1 MTINNMQKLHD
12 EAKLSPDAHN
22 DSGLAARK
30 LLAANLRSARAHKG
44 LNQGELGALAG
55 LHRTYIGGLER
66 GERNVTIDIVARLAQ
81 ALGYEVH
88 ELLSPTLLVR

>member
-1 MTINNMQKLHD
+1 MFYVKDQMSNSVVREEGD
-12 EAKLSPDAHN
+12 RV
-22 DSGLAARK
+22 RK
-30 LLAANLRSARAHKG
+30 VLAANLRSARAHKG
-44 LNQGELGALAG
+44 LNQEELGNLVG

-66 GERNVTIDIVARLAQ
+66 AERNASIDTIACLAQ

>member
-1 MTINNMQKLHD
+1 MQTLHD
-12 EAKLSPDAHN
+12 ESGLCKKLHSE
-22 DSGLAARK
+22 SGLAARK

-44 LNQGELGALAG
+44 LNQEELGDLAG

-66 GERNVTIDIVARLAQ
+66 GERNVTIDIVARLAR

>member
-1 MTINNMQKLHD
+1 MRLSTSAHD
-12 EAKLSPDAHN
+12 
-22 DSGLAARK
+22 DSNLAARQ

-44 LNQGELGALAG
+44 LSQEQLGDLSG

-66 GERNVTIDIVARLAQ
+66 AERNVTIDIVARLAR

-88 ELLSPTLLVR
+88 ELLSPTLLIR